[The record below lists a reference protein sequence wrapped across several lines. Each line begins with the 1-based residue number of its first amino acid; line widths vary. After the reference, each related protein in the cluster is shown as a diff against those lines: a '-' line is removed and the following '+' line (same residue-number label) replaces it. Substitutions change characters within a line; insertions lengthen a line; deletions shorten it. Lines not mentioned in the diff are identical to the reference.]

1 MTKIKFLNFV
11 CLFLLASCSDSTNRA
26 LRQEIDGKGNLRLDS
41 SNPYLAPNAFLKE
54 EAKSSEVLKGFL
66 ALKGNPV
73 SLEYERGLFGGQNLV
88 LQYNNNES
96 YNLKKSSG
104 DWIIN
109 SNSTKEENADTKN
122 PTALDLTPVAPI
134 IDNKI
139 IETKVPEP
147 ERLETAKLIN
157 AKLDTSS
164 KQTPTIQTDK
174 YHTVE
179 YGNQNIKFLSV
190 WYTGTELN
198 ATRIS
203 RINSLNDQEQL
214 IIGQKIRIPSYLL
227 KREDNPSFSDLEAY
241 QQSIKN

>member
-11 CLFLLASCSDSTNRA
+11 CLFLFVSCSDSTNRA

-73 SLEYERGLFGGQNLV
+73 SLEYERGIFGGQDLV
-88 LQYNNNES
+88 LLYSDNES
-96 YNLKKSSG
+96 YSLKKSSG

-109 SNSTKEENADTKN
+109 SNSIKEEDANTKSTN
-122 PTALDLTPVAPI
+122 ALDLTPVAPI
-134 IDNKI
+134 IENKI

-147 ERLETAKLIN
+147 KQ
-157 AKLDTSS
+157 LDTST
-164 KQTPTIQTDK
+164 KQAPTIQSDK

-179 YGNQNIKFLSV
+179 YGNQDIKFLSV

-198 ATRIS
+198 ATRIA
-203 RINSLNDQEQL
+203 RINSLNDNEQL

-227 KREDNPSFSDLEAY
+227 KREDNPTVADLEAY
-241 QQSIKN
+241 QQGLKN